1 MHIKNACPI
10 YFQGRLLAHLLSCKS
25 HKSWAG
31 LTFWMLEGPS
41 LLVFLIHTVD
51 EKLKILQN
59 GWVNTQ
65 LKRGFRSIKPNIQPF
80 LEDLV
85 HSRNIVT
92 WVHMYCRIF
101 TKNQGC
107 CCLSYTIEEDRPKDN
122 MQICCF
128 IVTIHLHT
136 IVHLCISFI
145 PSSLSLSLVIWR
157 ARFLKHL
164 DCWQDMYIGTSQ
176 ALGTHFKKFLNKF

>member
-41 LLVFLIHTVD
+41 LLVFLIHSGL
-51 EKLKILQN
+51 EIENIAKWLGQYP
-59 GWVNTQ
+59 TQ
-65 LKRGFRSIKPNIQPF
+65 EEFWSIKPNIQPF

-85 HSRNIVT
+85 HSRIYIVT

>member
-1 MHIKNACPI
+1 MST
-10 YFQGRLLAHLLSCKS
+10 Y
-25 HKSWAG
+25 
-31 LTFWMLEGPS
+31 
-41 LLVFLIHTVD
+41 V
-51 EKLKILQN
+51 
-59 GWVNTQ
+59 
-65 LKRGFRSIKPNIQPF
+65 
-80 LEDLV
+80 
-85 HSRNIVT
+85 
-92 WVHMYCRIF
+92 YCRIF

-176 ALGTHFKKFLNKF
+176 AHTSKNFSISFSDLFALCGDTKLACMGKCSAECIVKLRNWQIRWDDRDTSTTSAGICKRRML